1 VNTTSRLRL
10 KQPSGWFA
18 AGREVHR
25 AATSLTD
32 GAFKIFVWLCLNA
45 ERVSGTLN
53 VSVAA
58 VARDLGKHDVEVER
72 SIQELIE
79 SGVCCQR
86 ESGQLEILD
95 PFWPYERVSIV
106 ADAEPAYITAIATML
121 RSYRCVQCAFTPA
134 DRRLASQ
141 WCREGVPLE
150 RVGRAVLLGV
160 LRKYVMLLNHGKGSP
175 ITSLSYFQ
183 DLIREVDQPGISSD
197 YWTYSARKLH
207 QLEQRWIAQH
217 RPFAHTLG
225 GETK

>member
-1 VNTTSRLRL
+1 MNTTTRLRL

-32 GAFKIFVWLCLNA
+32 AAFKIFVWLCLHA
-45 ERVSGTLN
+45 ERASGTLN

-58 VARDLGKHDVEVER
+58 VARDLGKHDAEVER
-72 SIQELIE
+72 DIRELIE
-79 SGVCCQR
+79 SGVCRRR

-95 PFWPYERVSIV
+95 PFWPYERLPIA

-121 RSYRCVQCAFTPA
+121 RHYKCVQCLFTPA

-141 WCREGVPLE
+141 WCREGVTLE
-150 RVGRAVLLGV
+150 RVSRAILLGV
-160 LRKYVMLLNHGKGSP
+160 LRKYVTLLNRGKGSP
-175 ITSLSYFQ
+175 ITSLYYFQ
-183 DLIREVDQPGISSD
+183 DLIREVEQPGMSGD

-217 RPFAHTLG
+217 RPFAHTPG